1 MDDRPDQQSA
11 ARPTADLQ
19 PEAGAPTG
27 PREGADNDN
36 DNEGG
41 YPREGIVMRTS
52 TVEKREDKTG
62 LERLMENGRGVADV
76 SNEVRLA

>member
-1 MDDRPDQQSA
+1 MDDREDQQSA
-11 ARPTADLQ
+11 ARPAADLQ

-36 DNEGG
+36 EGG

-52 TVEKREDKTG
+52 TVKKREDKTG
-62 LERLMENGRGVADV
+62 LERLMENRRGVADV
-76 SNEVRLA
+76 CNEVRLA